1 MNIALIG
8 NAQSL
13 FNKRLGDEIDSY
25 DKVYRINRGCKIIDS
40 KHQGN
45 KLDFAFMSVPKIFKD
60 IVPSITV
67 PIMHV
72 SRFSRPTTIKEVT
85 YMPMNSITN
94 CRKLLDH
101 DRPSCGMMVI
111 NWLLEST
118 KDTIHL
124 YGFDFKETPSF
135 YCSHIGPHN
144 FEKEKQLI
152 LKLSNENSRLQL
164 HI

>member
-13 FNKRLGDEIDSY
+13 FSKNFGKEIDSY
-25 DKVYRINRGCKIIDS
+25 DKVYRLNRGCKIIDP
-40 KHQGN
+40 KHQGT
-45 KLDFAFMSVPKIFKD
+45 KLDFAYMSVPIIFKD
-60 IVPSITV
+60 ILSDIKV

-72 SRFSRPTTIKEVT
+72 SRFSRPTTACEVS
-85 YMPMNSITN
+85 YMPMSSIDN

-101 DRPSCGMMVI
+101 DRPSCGMMVV

-118 KDTIHL
+118 KDIIHL

-135 YCSHIGPHN
+135 YCEHVGPHD
-144 FEKEKQLI
+144 FKKEKQLI
-152 LKLSNENSRLQL
+152 LKLSNENSHLQL
-164 HI
+164 HV

>member
-8 NAQSL
+8 NARSL
-13 FNKRLGDEIDSY
+13 FRKNFGEEIDSY
-25 DKVYRINRGCKIIDS
+25 DKVYRINRGCKIFSS

-45 KLDFAFMSVPKIFKD
+45 KLDFAYMSVPKIFKD
-60 IVPSITV
+60 ILLDIKV

-72 SRFSRPTTIKEVT
+72 SRFGRPSTECEVT
-85 YMPMNSITN
+85 YMPMTSIDN

-124 YGFDFKETPSF
+124 YGFDFKATPSF
-135 YCSHIGPHN
+135 YSDHVGPHD
-144 FEKEKQLI
+144 FQKEEKTI
-152 LKLSNENSRLQL
+152 LKLSNESSHLQL
-164 HI
+164 HV

>member
-72 SRFSRPTTIKEVT
+72 SRFSRPTTECEVS
-85 YMPMNSITN
+85 YMPMSSIDS

-101 DRPSCGMMVI
+101 DRPSCGMMVV
-111 NWLLEST
+111 NWLLNTS
-118 KDTIHL
+118 KDVIHL
-124 YGFDFKETPSF
+124 YGFDFKATPSF
-135 YCSHIGPHN
+135 YSKHVGPHD